1 MTGKIR
7 RYRRRSPAPRCI
19 VRARCCQCK
28 TCRCARVCPIPR
40 GPAKAHR
47 HRGKNSSSRGTK
59 AARWR
64 AARGRPEAAPRSRRL
79 DCAARAATDSAGDR
93 GHSQNF
99 KSPQSGRGR
108 SWPMY
113 DQCEEIIGAEVD
125 EILRQLQNFPEVK
138 VLPHVNTPFVIE
150 AARRA
155 LARAGYD
162 LEL

>member
-1 MTGKIR
+1 
-7 RYRRRSPAPRCI
+7 
-19 VRARCCQCK
+19 
-28 TCRCARVCPIPR
+28 
-40 GPAKAHR
+40 
-47 HRGKNSSSRGTK
+47 
-59 AARWR
+59 
-64 AARGRPEAAPRSRRL
+64 
-79 DCAARAATDSAGDR
+79 
-93 GHSQNF
+93 
-99 KSPQSGRGR
+99 
-108 SWPMY
+108 MY